1 MLVSSYV
8 NGFGFGGQSFGAPSM
23 LQLIEIAQERARV
36 RAGFTRDNGFGAA
49 ISNFEVFQ
57 TPPSSRTYKSDDGLV
72 YCTKDSAN
80 RPQCWLN
87 KAGEAGKAP
96 IRAMQAAAD
105 RIINV
110 LPTSTELVGREIKGE
125 MPNGDGTTSM
135 QTFPIPTNLTSP
147 IRAASNYDGI
157 VGSSTMSFT
166 IMALGLA
173 GALKKFPNAGI
184 SLAFVSPTR
193 PDYFAKFSQEI
204 ADYLNDVANN
214 FPALIAAYKERG
226 NVPVQ
231 THLDVETIPF
241 VVPLAAE
248 KRSIA
253 PYIVAGAAMIGLTT
267 IAALSAGKH
276 KPDFL
281 YTAPALGRGR
291 HSRSR

>member
-1 MLVSSYV
+1 
-8 NGFGFGGQSFGAPSM
+8 
-23 LQLIEIAQERARV
+23 
-36 RAGFTRDNGFGAA
+36 
-49 ISNFEVFQ
+49 
-57 TPPSSRTYKSDDGLV
+57 
-72 YCTKDSAN
+72 
-80 RPQCWLN
+80 
-87 KAGEAGKAP
+87 
-96 IRAMQAAAD
+96 
-105 RIINV
+105 
-110 LPTSTELVGREIKGE
+110 
-125 MPNGDGTTSM
+125 M

>member
-8 NGFGFGGQSFGAPSM
+8 NGFGQSFGQAPSM
-23 LQLIEIAQERARV
+23 LQLIEVAQERSRV
-36 RAGFTRDNGFGAA
+36 RDGLTRNTGFGAA
-49 ISNFEVFQ
+49 VSDFALFQ
-57 TPPSSRTYKSDDGLV
+57 TPPSSRTYKSEDGLV

-87 KAGEAGKAP
+87 KVGEAGKAP

-105 RIINV
+105 RIID
-110 LPTSTELVGREIKGE
+110 LIPTNNLAGRQMKGQ
-125 MPNGDGTTSM
+125 MPSVENPGATSE
-135 QTFPIPTNLTSP
+135 QTFTVPGNLTSP

-157 VGSSTMSFT
+157 VGTSTMSFT

-173 GALKKFPNAGI
+173 GMLKKFPNPGI
-184 SLAFVSPTR
+184 ALAIVSPTR
-193 PDYFAKFSQEI
+193 TDIFAKFSQEI

-214 FPALIAAYKERG
+214 FSPLLAAFQERG

-231 THLDVETIPF
+231 TQLDVETIPF

-253 PYIVAGAAMIGLTT
+253 PFIVAGAAMIGLTT

-281 YTAPALGRGR
+281 YTSSALGRGR
-291 HSRSR
+291 RRARSW